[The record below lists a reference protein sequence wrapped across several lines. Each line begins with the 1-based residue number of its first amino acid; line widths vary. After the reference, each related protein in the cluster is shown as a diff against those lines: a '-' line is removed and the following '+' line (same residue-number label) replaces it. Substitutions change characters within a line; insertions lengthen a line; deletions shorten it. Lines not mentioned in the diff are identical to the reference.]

1 MHQES
6 LKFALIGT
14 CPETAM
20 TQFSCSKTQKPVA
33 LRQLIASSGEGQV
46 WVTDEPQTLAKIYH
60 HPTLGRQEKLRAML
74 LHSPLNPNSDP
85 NTLAFAWPQSL
96 VLNNV
101 GMVVGFLM
109 PRVEGSKE
117 LIDIYNPSRRK
128 KTGLDI
134 DWHFLHTTAHNI
146 AAIIQSIHEAGYVLG
161 DIKPQNILINN
172 QAIPCIIDT
181 DSFQVKHPTTGL
193 TYRCLVGSDGFTP
206 PELLGQDFAQID
218 QTEVHD
224 RFRLGVIIY
233 YLLFGSHPFQ
243 GRWIGHGETPDQTE
257 LIRQGHWAFGQQSL
271 IRPSRLTIP
280 LTIVHPTLQKCLW
293 RCFHEG
299 AHNPAL
305 RPTPKEWKQALR
317 LAIPQLKVCKVIK
330 SHYYHR
336 EEEKCY
342 WCLRK
347 SQLKTDI
354 FDHSV
359 YQQKFSQKRAISS
372 GAPKSAVHPLPSPSP
387 RLNRPVF
394 KNHTAPT
401 LAHRPQGS
409 STPHLLTG
417 LWKKHARALIAGFS
431 LMGGVG
437 ILGILGQ
444 EFSLQDSSKTQT
456 FLPPATTAPPPPSC
470 LHTPQMGSP
479 LPSPRLGNG
488 GISLQPNVP
497 FCEESSVANV
507 PMTKSQLQTLIPA
520 PSPSALNPTLD
531 LAPHVTQLYPA
542 QKLVLP
548 SSVPVAINRSPQ
560 IINNLDDNVLLNL
573 AYSFYERG
581 VEYSNIDLYRDAL
594 VYLQESLSYF
604 EQAGE
609 TKMTDKIHKLLL
621 RVRQDQANVEQ

>member
-1 MHQES
+1 
-6 LKFALIGT
+6 
-14 CPETAM
+14 
-20 TQFSCSKTQKPVA
+20 
-33 LRQLIASSGEGQV
+33 
-46 WVTDEPQTLAKIYH
+46 
-60 HPTLGRQEKLRAML
+60 
-74 LHSPLNPNSDP
+74 
-85 NTLAFAWPQSL
+85 
-96 VLNNV
+96 
-101 GMVVGFLM
+101 
-109 PRVEGSKE
+109 
-117 LIDIYNPSRRK
+117 
-128 KTGLDI
+128 
-134 DWHFLHTTAHNI
+134 
-146 AAIIQSIHEAGYVLG
+146 
-161 DIKPQNILINN
+161 
-172 QAIPCIIDT
+172 
-181 DSFQVKHPTTGL
+181 
-193 TYRCLVGSDGFTP
+193 
-206 PELLGQDFAQID
+206 
-218 QTEVHD
+218 
-224 RFRLGVIIY
+224 
-233 YLLFGSHPFQ
+233 
-243 GRWIGHGETPDQTE
+243 
-257 LIRQGHWAFGQQSL
+257 
-271 IRPSRLTIP
+271 
-280 LTIVHPTLQKCLW
+280 
-293 RCFHEG
+293 
-299 AHNPAL
+299 
-305 RPTPKEWKQALR
+305 
-317 LAIPQLKVCKVIK
+317 
-330 SHYYHR
+330 
-336 EEEKCY
+336 
-342 WCLRK
+342 LRK